1 MNTGVTTVKFIFF
14 LTYLAEFINFL
25 FKRADL
31 IVLSC
36 FTGFL
41 VWNVNMKN
49 KIFSLQNKP
58 QIIYT
63 TLPSL
68 SGNAVAPHSSTLA
81 RKIPWMEEPCRL
93 QSMGSLRVG
102 HN

>member
-1 MNTGVTTVKFIFF
+1 MNPGVTTIKLMFF
-14 LTYLAEFINFL
+14 LMYLAAFINFL

-41 VWNVNMKN
+41 VWTVNMKN

-58 QIIYT
+58 QIFT
-63 TLPSL
+63 PDCHL
-68 SGNAVAPHSSTLA
+68 SA
-81 RKIPWMEEPCRL
+81 
-93 QSMGSLRVG
+93 
-102 HN
+102 

>member
-1 MNTGVTTVKFIFF
+1 MNTGVTTVKLIFF
-14 LTYLAEFINFL
+14 LIYLAEFINFL

-36 FTGFL
+36 FMGFF

-49 KIFSLQNKP
+49 KIFSLQNNQ

-68 SGNAVAPHSSTLA
+68 LEKAVAPHSSTFA
-81 RKIPWMEEPCRL
+81 WKIPWVEEPGRL
-93 QSMGSLRVG
+93 QSMGLLRIG
-102 HN
+102 LN